1 MPLSFIWFVVA
12 GLKAERAQFADVSRA
27 LEKVATERGLQ
38 LNQNWL
44 NKCIQL
50 YETYLVRASFP
61 EGLKCEHSPLSVI
74 LIGDSHLLPS
84 TNIQNTAC

>member
-1 MPLSFIWFVVA
+1 M
-12 GLKAERAQFADVSRA
+12 SRA

-50 YETYLVRASFP
+50 YETYLVRGFGMLTSLSHCPVALLLLKAAFP
-61 EGLKCEHSPLSVI
+61 MHPAAVLC
-74 LIGDSHLLPS
+74 PS
-84 TNIQNTAC
+84 TAAKANVQLQDAYMAMIHYVSL